1 MGEKVTDESE
11 NSESEAPEKV
21 AIEGKLPLTAID
33 IESQK
38 DMKSGRYHALRSL
51 HKWFA
56 ARPTPA
62 ARLSVLASAYPGE
75 IGPDELLNLMQI
87 GPKALDED
95 IADYVESKFAESRGR
110 GTLDDHYGYPNPNT
124 QSPTSSQREDLHE
137 TLKEAWGGKL
147 PTILDPTAGRG
158 IIPFEALRYGLPVR
172 ANELNPVPTL
182 IMKAAL
188 EFAPKV
194 GSLEGEIREWRDEI
208 HETAKENIEPYYQTE
223 EPGREIL
230 NSALTYIIW
239 CDSCGGEIP
248 LVKKWWLNKT
258 ANGGD
263 AIRPKYED
271 GSVEYHHVKVQ
282 ETDGYDPT
290 DGPVTRQSAEC
301 PHCGYPVEKEEIKQ
315 AMRDGEFEFSIYGVN
330 YETEFGDRLFRA
342 GSDVDR
348 MGQKKAKER
357 IESDFELMT
366 FLTEPIDIS
375 SRNNDPKINGMEEW
389 RDIFTPRQLVVH
401 YEYLQAYKQYVSE
414 IQSDYDETTAQAIL
428 TILSLGASRAMNYSS
443 RLNQWRDSRGYGSH
457 IFTDNTLPL
466 KKMSVDNNLSA
477 PRRGYINHT
486 DHVIEAYEDL
496 VSYLP
501 DNSSVEL
508 ASMDAANLSNKWEP
522 GSVDVA
528 VVDPPYYSSIIYSEL
543 SDVFYVV
550 QKEYLGDVY
559 PELFDSSLT
568 DKEAEAV
575 ANPYRFEDIA
585 ENKQTKEELADDHYE
600 DKMEDIFSEV
610 HTLLDSNG
618 VMTLMFTHRDM
629 DAWDTMTTALI
640 DAGFTIT
647 ATHPVKTEMSDRIAM
662 QGSAS
667 ADSSILLVGR
677 KQDRSDTASTTLWEE
692 VQDEFTTVA
701 EEEAKEIL
709 DSGYTISKTDT
720 AIAAYGPTLQKF
732 AEEYPVVTKKGE
744 RVRPRK
750 ALNEARKAVTSILA
764 ERFLDTEG
772 INQLDSLTRWYI
784 LSWLIYEN
792 DTIPFD
798 EANQLGVAAG
808 VSIEDIKYSTK
819 LWRGG
824 KKVELQRPDE
834 RVQDIVMLRNDGV
847 DDPSS
852 RKYPVNPTDSRF
864 THTIDSIHG
873 AIHIYEREGSRS
885 AWEWLTE
892 RNYKSNDAFEVAV
905 TALLEVLPEDEEMY
919 DVLVDLISGQTGDYL
934 DINTEHIDMSGVDR
948 QSSLDGEFDDAESED
963 RDQQTGEQKDSSTET
978 NSKREDDEEKSGDK

>member
-1 MGEKVTDESE
+1 MSEKVTDETES
-11 NSESEAPEKV
+11 SESETPEKV

-75 IGPDELLNLMQI
+75 IDSDELLKLMQI
-87 GPKALDED
+87 GPKVMDEG
-95 IADYVESKFAESRGR
+95 IAEYVESKFAEPKGS

-124 QSPTSSQREDLHE
+124 QSPTSSQQENLHQ
-137 TLKEAWGGKL
+137 TLKEAWGGEL

-194 GSLEGEIREWRDEI
+194 GSLEAEIREWRDKI
-208 HETAKENIEPYYQTE
+208 HETAKENIAPYYPTE

-230 NSALTYIIW
+230 NSALTYLIM

-258 ANGGD
+258 ADGGD
-263 AIRPKYED
+263 AIKPEYKN

-282 ETDGYDPT
+282 NTDGYDPT

-301 PHCGYPVEKEEIKQ
+301 PHCDYPVEKEEIKQ
-315 AMRDGEFEFSIYGVN
+315 ALKRNEFEYSIYGVN
-330 YETEFGDRLFRA
+330 YETESGDRLFRA
-342 GSDVDR
+342 GSDVDKK
-348 MGQKKAKER
+348 GQQKAKDR
-357 IESDFELMT
+357 VESDFELMT
-366 FLTEPIDIS
+366 FLTEPVDVS

-401 YEYLQAYKQYVSE
+401 YEYLQAYKQYVPE
-414 IQSDYDETTAQAIL
+414 VQSKYDEKTGQAIL
-428 TILSLGASRAMNYSS
+428 TILALGASRAMNYSS

-486 DHVIEAYEDL
+486 NHVIEAYEKL

-501 DNSSVEL
+501 DDCSVEL
-508 ASMDAANLSNKWEP
+508 ASMDAANLTSEWESE
-522 GSVDVA
+522 SVDVA

-550 QKEYLGDVY
+550 QKEYLGDIY
-559 PELFDSSLT
+559 PELFTSNLT
-568 DKEAEAV
+568 DKDTEAV
-575 ANPYRFEDIA
+575 ANPSRFEDIA
-585 ENKQTKEELADDHYE
+585 EDEQTKEELADNHYE
-600 DKMEDIFSEV
+600 NKMEEIFAEI
-610 HTLLDSNG
+610 HTLLNSNG

-640 DAGFTIT
+640 DSGFTIT
-647 ATHPVKTEMSDRIAM
+647 ATHPIKTEMSDRIAM

-677 KQDRSDTASTTLWEE
+677 KRDRSETASTTLWEE
-692 VQDEFTTVA
+692 VEDDFYAVA

-744 RVRPRK
+744 TVRPRK

-792 DTIPFD
+792 ETIPFD

-808 VSIEDIKYSTK
+808 VNIEDIKRSTK

-824 KKVELQRPDE
+824 KEVELQSPDD
-834 RVQDIVMLRNDGV
+834 RVQDIVILQNDSV

-852 RKYPVNPTDSRF
+852 RKYPVNPTDTRF
-864 THTIDSIHG
+864 TYTID
-873 AIHIYEREGSRS
+873 AIHTALHVYDRQGAQS

-892 RNYKSNDAFEVAV
+892 RNYKSDDAFEVAV
-905 TALLEVLPEDEEMY
+905 TALLEALPEEEDMREI
-919 DVLVDLISGQTGDYL
+919 LVDLISGQTGDYL
-934 DINTEHIDMSGVDR
+934 DINVDHIDMSGVDR
-948 QSSLDGEFDDAESED
+948 QTSLDDHKE
-963 RDQQTGEQKDSSTET
+963 
-978 NSKREDDEEKSGDK
+978 

>member
-1 MGEKVTDESE
+1 MSEKVTDETE
-11 NSESEAPEKV
+11 NSKSDAPERV

-62 ARLSVLASAYPGE
+62 ARLSILASAYPGK
-75 IGPDELLNLMQI
+75 IDPDDLLKLMQI
-87 GPKALDED
+87 GPKVMDED
-95 IADYVESKFAESRGR
+95 IAEYVESKFAESKGS

-124 QSPTSSQREDLHE
+124 QSPTSSQQENLHQ
-137 TLKEAWGGKL
+137 TLKEAWGGEL

-158 IIPFEALRYGLPVR
+158 IIPFEGLRYGLPVK

-182 IMKAAL
+182 ILKTAL

-194 GSLEGEIREWRDEI
+194 GSLEPEIREWRDKI
-208 HETAKENIEPYYQTE
+208 HETAKENIDPYYPTE
-223 EPGREIL
+223 EPGQEIL
-230 NSALTYIIW
+230 NSAFTYIIW
-239 CDSCGGEIP
+239 CESCGGEIP

-258 ANGGD
+258 ADGGD
-263 AIRPKYED
+263 AIKPEYKD

-282 ETDGYDPT
+282 NVDGYDPN

-301 PHCGYPVEKEEIKQ
+301 PHCGYPAQKEEIKQ
-315 AMRDGEFEFSIYGVN
+315 AIREQDFEYSIYGVN
-330 YETEFGDRLFRA
+330 YETKSGDRFFRA
-342 GSDVDR
+342 GSDVDKR
-348 MGQKKAKER
+348 GQKKAQDR

-366 FLTEPIDIS
+366 FLTEPIDVS
-375 SRNNDPKINGMEEW
+375 SRNNDPRINGMEEW

-401 YEYLQAYKQYVSE
+401 YEYLQAYEQYIQE
-414 IQSDYDETTAQAIL
+414 IQSEYDKKTGQAIL

-486 DHVIEAYEDL
+486 DHVIEAYEKL

-501 DNSSVEL
+501 DNCSAEL
-508 ASMDAANLSNKWEP
+508 ASMDAADLTNKWEP
-522 GSVDVA
+522 ESVDVA

-543 SDVFYVV
+543 SDVFYVI
-550 QKEYLGDVY
+550 QKRYLSDIY

-568 DKEAEAV
+568 NKQDEAV

-585 ENKQTKEELADDHYE
+585 EDEQTKKELADDHYE
-600 DKMEDIFSEV
+600 NKMEEIFAEV
-610 HTLLDSNG
+610 HTLLNSNG

-647 ATHPVKTEMSDRIAM
+647 ATHPIKTEMSDRIAM

-677 KQDRSDTASTTLWEE
+677 KRDHSDTASTTLWEE
-692 VQDEFTTVA
+692 VQDEFYDVA

-744 RVRPRK
+744 TVRPRK

-772 INQLDSLTRWYI
+772 IDQLDSVTRWYI

-808 VSIEDIKYSTK
+808 VNIDDIKRPTK

-824 KKVELQRPDE
+824 KEVELQGPDD

-852 RKYPVNPTDSRF
+852 RKYPVDPTDRRF
-864 THTIDSIHG
+864 TYTID
-873 AIHIYEREGSRS
+873 AIHAAIHVYERDGTKS
-885 AWEWLTE
+885 AWDWLTE
-892 RNYKSNDAFEVAV
+892 RSLKSDDEFEVAV
-905 TALLEVLPEDEEMY
+905 TALLEVLPEDEDMY
-919 DVLVDLISGQTGDYL
+919 EILVNLISGETGEYL
-934 DINTEHIDMSGVDR
+934 NINVDHIDMSGGDR
-948 QSSLDGEFDDAESED
+948 QTSL
-963 RDQQTGEQKDSSTET
+963 
-978 NSKREDDEEKSGDK
+978 GDHLE

>member
-1 MGEKVTDESE
+1 MSEKVTDETES
-11 NSESEAPEKV
+11 SESETPEKV

-75 IGPDELLNLMQI
+75 IDSDELLKLMQI
-87 GPKALDED
+87 GPKVMDEG
-95 IADYVESKFAESRGR
+95 IAEYVESKFAEPKGS

-124 QSPTSSQREDLHE
+124 QSPTSSQQENLHQ
-137 TLKEAWGGKL
+137 TLKEAWGGEL

-194 GSLEGEIREWRDEI
+194 GSLEAEIREWRDKI
-208 HETAKENIEPYYQTE
+208 HETAKENIAPYYPTE

-230 NSALTYIIW
+230 NSALTYLIM

-258 ANGGD
+258 ADGGD
-263 AIRPKYED
+263 AIKPEYKN

-282 ETDGYDPT
+282 NTDGYDPT

-301 PHCGYPVEKEEIKQ
+301 PHCDYPVEKEEIKQ
-315 AMRDGEFEFSIYGVN
+315 ALKRNEFEYSIYGVN
-330 YETEFGDRLFRA
+330 YETESGDRLFRA
-342 GSDVDR
+342 GSDVDKK
-348 MGQKKAKER
+348 GQQKAKDR
-357 IESDFELMT
+357 VESDFELMT
-366 FLTEPIDIS
+366 FLTEPVDVS

-401 YEYLQAYKQYVSE
+401 YEYLQAYKQYVPE
-414 IQSDYDETTAQAIL
+414 VQSKYDEKTGQAIL
-428 TILSLGASRAMNYSS
+428 TILALGASRAMNYSS

-486 DHVIEAYEDL
+486 NHVIEAYEKL

-501 DNSSVEL
+501 DDCSVEL
-508 ASMDAANLSNKWEP
+508 ASMDAANLTSEWESE
-522 GSVDVA
+522 SVDVA

-550 QKEYLGDVY
+550 QKEYLGDIY
-559 PELFDSSLT
+559 PELFTSNLT
-568 DKEAEAV
+568 DKDTEAV
-575 ANPYRFEDIA
+575 ANPSRFEDIA
-585 ENKQTKEELADDHYE
+585 EDEQTKEELADNHYE
-600 DKMEDIFSEV
+600 NKMEEIFAEI
-610 HTLLDSNG
+610 HTLLNSNG

-640 DAGFTIT
+640 DSGFTIT
-647 ATHPVKTEMSDRIAM
+647 ATHPIKTEMSDRIAM

-677 KQDRSDTASTTLWEE
+677 KRDRSETASTTLWEE
-692 VQDEFTTVA
+692 VEDDFYAVA

-744 RVRPRK
+744 TVRPRK

-792 DTIPFD
+792 ETIPFD

-808 VSIEDIKYSTK
+808 VNIEDIKRSTK

-824 KKVELQRPDE
+824 KEVELQSPDD
-834 RVQDIVMLRNDGV
+834 RVQDIVILQNDSV

-852 RKYPVNPTDSRF
+852 RKYPVNPTDTRF
-864 THTIDSIHG
+864 TYTID
-873 AIHIYEREGSRS
+873 AIHTALHVYDRQGAQS

-892 RNYKSNDAFEVAV
+892 RNYKSDDAFEVAV
-905 TALLEVLPEDEEMY
+905 TALLEALPEEEDMREI
-919 DVLVDLISGQTGDYL
+919 LVDLMSGQTGDYL
-934 DINTEHIDMSGVDR
+934 DINVDHIDMSGVDR
-948 QSSLDGEFDDAESED
+948 QTSLDDHKE
-963 RDQQTGEQKDSSTET
+963 
-978 NSKREDDEEKSGDK
+978 

>member
-1 MGEKVTDESE
+1 MSEKVTDETEST
-11 NSESEAPEKV
+11 ESEAPEKV

-75 IGPDELLNLMQI
+75 IEPDELLKLMQI
-87 GPKALDED
+87 GPKVMDKN
-95 IADYVESKFAESRGR
+95 IAEYVESKFAESKGS
-110 GTLDDHYGYPNPNT
+110 GTLDEHYGYPNPNT
-124 QSPTSSQREDLHE
+124 QSPTTSQRENLHQ

-147 PTILDPTAGRG
+147 PTVLDPTAGRG
-158 IIPFEALRYGLPVR
+158 IIPFEALRYGLPVK

-188 EFAPKV
+188 EFAPEV
-194 GSLEGEIREWRDEI
+194 GSLESEIRGWRDKI
-208 HETAKENIEPYYQTE
+208 HETAKENIEPYYPTE
-223 EPGREIL
+223 EPSREIL
-230 NSALTYIIW
+230 NSAFTYIIN
-239 CDSCGGEIP
+239 CDSCGGAIP

-258 ANGGD
+258 ADGGD
-263 AIRPKYED
+263 AIRPEYKD
-271 GSVEYHHVKVQ
+271 GEVEYHHVKVQ
-282 ETDGYDPT
+282 NTENFDPT

-301 PHCGYPVEKEEIKQ
+301 PHCGYPVEKEDIKQ
-315 AMRDGEFEFSIYGVN
+315 SIREGKFEYSIYGVN
-330 YETEFGDRLFRA
+330 YETETGDRYFRA
-342 GSDVDR
+342 GSDVDKQ
-348 MGQKKAKER
+348 GQKKAKER
-357 IESDFELMT
+357 IESDFDLLT
-366 FLTEPIDIS
+366 FLTEPVDVS
-375 SRNNDPKINGMEEW
+375 SRNNDPRINGMKEW

-401 YEYLQAYKQYVSE
+401 YEYLQAYREYVADIQYE
-414 IQSDYDETTAQAIL
+414 YDEITARAIL
-428 TILSLGASRAMNYSS
+428 TVLSLGASRSMNYSS

-477 PRRGYINHT
+477 PRRGHINHT
-486 DHVIEAYEDL
+486 DHVIDAYEKL

-501 DNSSVEL
+501 EDNSVEL
-508 ASMDAANLSNKWEP
+508 ASMDAADLSEKWQPE
-522 GSVDVA
+522 SVDVA

-543 SDVFYVV
+543 SDIFYVV
-550 QKEYLGDVY
+550 QKEYLSDIY

-568 DKEAEAV
+568 DKESEAV
-575 ANPYRFEDIA
+575 ANPSRFEDIA
-585 ENKQTKEELADDHYE
+585 EDEQTKEELADNHYE
-600 DKMEDIFSEV
+600 NKMEEIFAEV
-610 HTLLDSNG
+610 HTLLNSNG

-640 DAGFTIT
+640 DAGFIIT
-647 ATHPVKTEMSDRIAM
+647 ATHPIKTEMSDRIAM

-677 KQDRSDTASTTLWEE
+677 KRDQSDTASTTLWED
-692 VQDEFTTVA
+692 VQDDFYAVA
-701 EEEAKEIL
+701 EKEAEEIL

-744 RVRPRK
+744 EVRPRK

-772 INQLDSLTRWYI
+772 IDQLDPLTRWYI
-784 LSWLIYEN
+784 LGWLIYEN

-808 VSIEDIKYSTK
+808 VNIEDVKRPTK

-824 KKVELQRPDE
+824 KEVELQKPDD
-834 RVQDIVMLRNDGV
+834 RVQDIVMLRNDSV

-852 RKYPVNPTDSRF
+852 RKYPVDPTDSRF
-864 THTIDSIHG
+864 TYTID
-873 AIHIYEREGSRS
+873 AIHAALHVYDREGAQS
-885 AWEWLTE
+885 AWNWLTE
-892 RNYKSNDAFEVAV
+892 RNLKSDDGFEVAV
-905 TALLEVLPEDEEMY
+905 TALLEVLPADEDMY
-919 DVLVDLISGQTGDYL
+919 DLLLDLISGQTGEYL
-934 DINTEHIDMSGVDR
+934 DINVSHIDMSGVDR
-948 QSSLDGEFDDAESED
+948 QTSLGEH
-963 RDQQTGEQKDSSTET
+963 TE
-978 NSKREDDEEKSGDK
+978 

>member
-1 MGEKVTDESE
+1 MSEKVTDEAESP
-11 NSESEAPEKV
+11 ESEAPEKV

-75 IGPDELLNLMQI
+75 IDPDELLKLMQI
-87 GPKALDED
+87 GPKVLDEG
-95 IADYVESKFAESRGR
+95 IAEYVESKFAESKGN

-124 QSPTSSQREDLHE
+124 QSPTSSERENLHQ
-137 TLKEAWGGKL
+137 TLKEAWGGEL
-147 PTILDPTAGRG
+147 PTVLDPTAGRG
-158 IIPFEALRYGLPVR
+158 IIPFEALRYGLPVK

-182 IMKAAL
+182 ITKAAL

-194 GSLEGEIREWRDEI
+194 GALEPEIREWRNKI
-208 HETAKENIEPYYQTE
+208 HETAKENIDPYYPAE

-230 NSALTYIIW
+230 NSALTYIIK
-239 CDSCGGEIP
+239 CDSCEGQIP

-258 ANGGD
+258 ADGGD
-263 AIRPKYED
+263 AIRPEYKD

-282 ETDGYDPT
+282 ETDGYDLT

-301 PHCGYPVEKEEIKQ
+301 PHCEYPVQKEKIKQ
-315 AMRDGEFEFSIYGVN
+315 AIREGEFEYSIYGVN
-330 YETEFGDRLFRA
+330 YETESGDRLFRA
-342 GSDVDR
+342 GSDVDKK
-348 MGQKKAKER
+348 GQKLAKDR
-357 IESDFELMT
+357 VESDFELMT
-366 FLTEPIDIS
+366 FLTEPVDVS
-375 SRNNDPKINGMEEW
+375 SRNNDPRINGMKEW

-401 YEYLQAYKQYVSE
+401 YEYLQAYKQYVSK
-414 IQSDYDETTAQAIL
+414 IQSEYSQETAQAIL

-486 DHVIEAYEDL
+486 DHVIEAYEKL

-501 DNSSVEL
+501 DDCAVEL
-508 ASMDAANLSNKWEP
+508 ASMDAADLSGKWEP
-522 GSVDVA
+522 ESVDVA

-543 SDVFYVV
+543 SDVFYVI
-550 QKEYLGDVY
+550 QKEYLGDIY
-559 PELFDSSLT
+559 PGLFDSNLT

-575 ANPYRFEDIA
+575 ANAYRFEDIA
-585 ENKQTKEELADDHYE
+585 EDEQTKEDLADNHYE
-600 DKMEDIFSEV
+600 NKMEEIFAEV
-610 HTLLDSNG
+610 HTLLNSGG

-647 ATHPVKTEMSDRIAM
+647 ATHPIKTEMSDRIAM

-677 KQDRSDTASTTLWEE
+677 KRDRSDATSTTLWEE
-692 VQDEFTTVA
+692 VQDEFYAVA
-701 EEEAKEIL
+701 EEEAREIL

-732 AEEYPVVTKKGE
+732 AEEHPVVTKKGE
-744 RVRPRK
+744 AVRPRK

-764 ERFLDTEG
+764 ERFV
-772 INQLDSLTRWYI
+772 
-784 LSWLIYEN
+784 EN
-792 DTIPFD
+792 
-798 EANQLGVAAG
+798 
-808 VSIEDIKYSTK
+808 TK
-819 LWRGG
+819 
-824 KKVELQRPDE
+824 P
-834 RVQDIVMLRNDGV
+834 
-847 DDPSS
+847 
-852 RKYPVNPTDSRF
+852 RF
-864 THTIDSIHG
+864 
-873 AIHIYEREGSRS
+873 
-885 AWEWLTE
+885 
-892 RNYKSNDAFEVAV
+892 
-905 TALLEVLPEDEEMY
+905 
-919 DVLVDLISGQTGDYL
+919 Q
-934 DINTEHIDMSGVDR
+934 
-948 QSSLDGEFDDAESED
+948 
-963 RDQQTGEQKDSSTET
+963 
-978 NSKREDDEEKSGDK
+978 